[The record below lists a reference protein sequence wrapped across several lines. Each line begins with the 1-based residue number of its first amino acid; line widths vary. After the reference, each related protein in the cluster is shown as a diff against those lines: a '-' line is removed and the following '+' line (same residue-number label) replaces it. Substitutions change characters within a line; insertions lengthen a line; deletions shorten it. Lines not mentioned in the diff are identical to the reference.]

1 MTDKRMSTEII
12 FLLALIG
19 LAAGVLSGLVGV
31 GGGIIIVPALVM
43 ALGISQHSAQ
53 GNTLA
58 MLMIPVGALA
68 VFNYYRSGHIDW
80 RIALLLA
87 VGFIPGAWLGSKL
100 ALALPALAVKRIFGV
115 LLLLV
120 AVKFLLNK

>member
-1 MTDKRMSTEII
+1 MSPEII
-12 FLLALIG
+12 LYLTLIG

-43 ALGISQHSAQ
+43 VMGISQQSAQ

-68 VFNYYRSGHIDW
+68 VLNYYRSGHIDW

-87 VGFIPGAWLGSKL
+87 VGFIPGAWVGSKL
-100 ALALPALAVKRIFGV
+100 ALAIPALTLKRIFGV

-120 AVKFLLNK
+120 AAKFLFNK